1 LSEELTVDD
10 IPDKFR
16 GLRIYFAQPSD
27 YTIVKISGGKKL
39 WCRVIARSKITS
51 DFCVANERAS
61 EPPSMIMNAI
71 SLNVQD
77 IHLME
82 ELIEKSAS
90 AATNAD
96 FGVNKN
102 IY

>member
-61 EPPSMIMNAI
+61 AQPSIIMNAI
-71 SLNVQD
+71 SLNMQD

-82 ELIEKSAS
+82 DLIEKSAL

-96 FGVNKN
+96 FKG
-102 IY
+102 

>member
-1 LSEELTVDD
+1 MPEELTVDD

-27 YTIVKISGGKKL
+27 YTIVKVSGGKKL

-61 EPPSMIMNAI
+61 EPPSMIMNAV
-71 SLNVQD
+71 SVNMQD

-82 ELIEKSAS
+82 ELIRKSAS
-90 AATNAD
+90 AATDAD
-96 FGVNKN
+96 LKGK
-102 IY
+102 

>member
-1 LSEELTVDD
+1 MPEELIVDD

-27 YTIVKISGGKKL
+27 HTIVKTSGEKKL

-71 SLNVQD
+71 SLNMQD
-77 IHLME
+77 IHFDGR
-82 ELIEKSAS
+82 
-90 AATNAD
+90 THR
-96 FGVNKN
+96 KN
-102 IY
+102 PHWRQPMRI

>member
-1 LSEELTVDD
+1 MPEELTVDD

-27 YTIVKISGGKKL
+27 YTIVKISGEKSFGAELSHVVKL
-39 WCRVIARSKITS
+39 QPI
-51 DFCVANERAS
+51 FCVANERAS

-71 SLNVQD
+71 SLNMQD

-96 FGVNKN
+96 FKG
-102 IY
+102 

>member
-1 LSEELTVDD
+1 MPEELTVDD

-61 EPPSMIMNAI
+61 MPPSMIMNAV
-71 SLNVQD
+71 SVNMQD

-82 ELIEKSAS
+82 ELIRKSAS
-90 AATNAD
+90 AATDAD
-96 FGVNKN
+96 LKGK
-102 IY
+102 